1 MIFKQSKSL
10 FSVTAAIAGLVLFL
24 MVTISPISL
33 LAATTQ
39 TTQTLSQTS
48 DEENINSSSF
58 RLIVC
63 DGPPLPANV
72 PKPTDL
78 GHTYVPCDFNG
89 IMKQVQHLINIAL
102 IVGVLTFI
110 VSLCYMGYLYI
121 SGSESNIKKAHEIF
135 PKAFWGFIIMLTAWF
150 IVFQILN
157 WLTGSSGFSALLG
170 S

>member
-1 MIFKQSKSL
+1 MISRQLKSI
-10 FSVTAAIAGLVLFL
+10 FSVTSVIIGVFMLLTVI
-24 MVTISPISL
+24 VSPVSL

-48 DEENINSSSF
+48 DDENINSDSF
-58 RLIVC
+58 RLTVC

-72 PKPTDL
+72 PKPTNL
-78 GHTYVPCDFNG
+78 GHAYVPCDFNG

-110 VSLCYMGYLYI
+110 ISLCYMGYLYI